1 MNKEEIRS
9 KLNEKM
15 SLLEKDTTLRKWDYL
30 VLWQGENKKGKAILT
45 YWWNF
50 RHQSV
55 FLIL

>member
-15 SLLEKDTTLRKWDYL
+15 SFYWKKDTTLRKWDYL

-55 FLIL
+55 F